1 MHVYVPDLENY
12 KCFVVQSSDTIR
24 AYKQVP
30 QKNTEIEYRDYFINA
45 NYIYKDGTQSFGNY
59 TTYLPICLSTE
70 VVSDNVFYRNDIDSI
85 LTIFCIMC
93 IISFYIP
100 IKVFTRLFRRFN

>member
-1 MHVYVPDLENY
+1 MHIYVPDLEKY
-12 KCFVVQSSDTIR
+12 KCFVVQSSDIIR
-24 AYKQVP
+24 AYKEIP
-30 QKNTEIEYRDYFINA
+30 QRNTEIEYRDYFINA

-59 TTYLPICLSTE
+59 TTYLPVCLSTDTI
-70 VVSDNVFYRNDIDSI
+70 SDNVFYRNDIDSI
-85 LTIFCIMC
+85 LIIFAIMC